1 MTYMLF
7 DKKDLRF
14 EISFKTYDELRR
26 RLSFFQEYNIS
37 KINIPC
43 KSNLKKEFLLN
54 SIKMSR
60 IQFPDIDI
68 IPHFSILHEF
78 RRNSFNTQRYFTEFL
93 NTVKYF
99 GCNEV
104 LLISGSQKRSTLDTV
119 KALNALKNNSL
130 FLTGDFSM
138 GVAFNPYLSSF
149 SFEEEIKRLEKKIQ
163 SGLVTSIWIQFGT
176 DINLFESRIKIL
188 KELISST
195 LGSNSNQLDIKFFG
209 SILIPSRQFLARFKY
224 RPWKGVYCSE
234 EFLDSIEVSKNVVR
248 KLFETYKIHKILPII
263 ETNVSTEVQLNT
275 LDKYFT
281 QKW

>member
-1 MTYMLF
+1 
-7 DKKDLRF
+7 
-14 EISFKTYDELRR
+14 
-26 RLSFFQEYNIS
+26 
-37 KINIPC
+37 
-43 KSNLKKEFLLN
+43 
-54 SIKMSR
+54 MSR
-60 IQFPDIDI
+60 IQFPNIDI

-119 KALNALKNNSL
+119 KALNALKDNSL

-176 DINLFESRIKIL
+176 DIILFESRIKIL

-209 SILIPSRQFLARFKY
+209 SILIPSKQFLARFKY
-224 RPWKGVYCSE
+224 RPWKGVYCSQA
-234 EFLDSIEVSKNVVR
+234 FLDSIEVANHIVL
-248 KLFETYKIHKILPII
+248 KLFETYKFNKIIPII
-263 ETNVSTEVQLNT
+263 ETNVSNEVQLNS
-275 LDKYFT
+275 LDAFFT
-281 QKW
+281 QKK